1 MDINYTSHAQNV
13 MSNAKDEAI
22 RLNNAFVGV
31 EHLFLAILR
40 EKDCKAIEILNQ
52 FDVDMLF
59 IKKKTE
65 AYCISLNSDLG
76 IINPEPENQTLLQNV
91 LMFARFEHF
100 QFGCKEL
107 GTEHLLLSILSEAK
121 SSIVSSMLNDYGI
134 TYDKL
139 KELIQRRQ
147 TSNSEG
153 KSLSKIEGMIFG
165 IFSEATEAIKDLN
178 VEDVRLRPIKKIAPS
193 KQQSETPFLDNFAKN
208 LSKAAVEGTIDP
220 VVGREKETE
229 RIAQI
234 LSRRKKNNPVL
245 IGEPGVGKSAIAEGL
260 ALRINAKQ
268 VPNTL
273 IDKKI
278 YTLDLASIVAGTKY
292 RGEFEERLK
301 RLILELRNNPNI
313 IIFIDEIH
321 TIVGAGNAEGSLDA
335 SNIIKPALARGEIQ
349 CIGATTL
356 TEYRKHIENDGALE
370 RRFQKVLIEAT
381 SDDETLDILHN
392 IKSKYEDYH
401 KVSYSD
407 KALEACVRL
416 TTRYITDR
424 LQPDKAIDAMDEA
437 GAMAHVKDVRSNLK
451 LKEIEQQITN
461 TAKAIK
467 AMNTQK
473 RYAEEEHLR
482 NIREKLLSDL
492 TKESMLWE
500 QELRENPIEVTE
512 EDIAVVVSSAS
523 GVSIKKMTDNE
534 TSRLIKME
542 TNLKHLVIGQDEAIS
557 KVSKTIRRAKA
568 GLKDPNRPIGS
579 FIFVGSTGVGKT
591 LLAKIL
597 AKYLF
602 DSENNLIR
610 LDMSEYME
618 KHSVS
623 RLIGS
628 PPGYVG
634 YEEAG
639 QLTEKVRNY
648 PHSIVLFDEIE
659 KAHADIYNILL
670 QILDDGHLTDSLGRK
685 IDFKNTIII
694 MTSNVGSR
702 KLKDF
707 GQGVGFATATSEESK
722 TLLEKSIIDKDLK
735 RTFSPEFLNRIDDVI
750 FFNNLTEKDILK
762 IIDLEVAAIKE
773 KTAAIGYTLDID
785 ERVKHFVL
793 HNGLDLQYGARPL
806 RRAVER
812 EVEDPLSE
820 VIIANRSKR
829 KRHIHI
835 TTDKNKQQLQIT
847 IE

>member
-1 MDINYTSHAQNV
+1 MEIKYTTHAQNV
-13 MSNAKDEAI
+13 MNNAKDEAL
-22 RLNNAFVGV
+22 RLNNSSIGI
-31 EHLFLAILR
+31 EHLFLAMLR
-40 EKDCKAIEILNQ
+40 EKDCRAVEILKRCELDIVWLKQ
-52 FDVDMLF
+52 KIEYFCVHV
-59 IKKKTE
+59 
-65 AYCISLNSDLG
+65 SSDLG
-76 IINPEPENQTLLQNV
+76 ILEPNPENQAALQEV
-91 LMFARFEHF
+91 LRFSHF
-100 QFGCKEL
+100 EL
-107 GTEHLLLSILSEAK
+107 FNANDNEVGTEHLLLSILANAHKSEVKNLLNQYGLTYEKAK
-121 SSIVSSMLNDYGI
+121 SMLDNVKKGKPEIKKGEDFMGMVLGI
-134 TYDKL
+134 FAEATDNL
-139 KELIQRRQ
+139 KEL
-147 TSNSEG
+147 N
-153 KSLSKIEGMIFG
+153 
-165 IFSEATEAIKDLN
+165 IKDIQAKAI
-178 VEDVRLRPIKKIAPS
+178 RKINTA

-208 LSKAAVEGTIDP
+208 LSKAAREGTIDP

-278 YTLDLASIVAGTKY
+278 YTLDLAAIVAGTKY

-301 RLILELRNNPNI
+301 RLISELRSNPNI

-356 TEYRKHIENDGALE
+356 TEYRKHIESDGALE
-370 RRFQKVLIEAT
+370 RRFQKVLIEAP

-401 KVSYSD
+401 KVRYSD
-407 KALEACVRL
+407 KALEACVHL
-416 TTRYITDR
+416 TNRYITDR

-437 GAMAHVKDVRSNLK
+437 GAMAHVKDGRTNPK
-451 LKEIEQQITN
+451 LKEIEEQIAN
-461 TAKAIK
+461 SAKAMRN
-467 AMNTQK
+467 MNAQK
-473 RYAEEEHLR
+473 RYAEEEQLR
-482 NIREKLLSDL
+482 SVREKLVSDL

-500 QELRENPIEVTE
+500 QELRENPIVVTE
-512 EDIAVVVSSAS
+512 EDIAVIVSSAS
-523 GVSIKKMTDNE
+523 GVSIKKMTDDE
-534 TSRLIKME
+534 TTRLIKME
-542 TNLKHLVIGQDEAIS
+542 SNLKQTIIGQDEAIS

-568 GLKDPNRPIGS
+568 GLKDPARPIGS

-591 LLAKIL
+591 LLAKTL

-602 DSENNLIR
+602 ESENNLIR

-628 PPGYVG
+628 PPGYIG

-659 KAHADIYNILL
+659 KAHTDIYNILL
-670 QILDDGHLTDSLGRK
+670 QILDEGHLTDSLGRK

-707 GQGVGFATATSEESK
+707 GQGVGFASSTNDDSK
-722 TLLEKSIIDKDLK
+722 ALLEKSIIDKDLK

-762 IIDLEVAAIKE
+762 IIDLEFATIKE

-785 ERVKHFVL
+785 DRVKHLVI
-793 HNGLDLQYGARPL
+793 NKGCDLQYGARPL

-812 EVEDPLSE
+812 EIEDPLSE
-820 VIIANRSKR
+820 AIIANRSKR
-829 KRHIHI
+829 KRHIQI
-835 TTDKNKQQLQIT
+835 TTDKAKQQLQIT